1 MYCSLETYDFLKNH
15 GNFIHIFRKI
25 SLMGASTNSP
35 FPTPQM
41 SRLRHRQ
48 VRRSA
53 SCLVGALLLALF
65 EFAFQASAATDTWKS
80 TAVDNNFSN
89 TNNWTG
95 GVPGSADTA
104 LFNSTSNFTTLTIAS
119 ATQALTSLTF
129 DLTAP
134 AYTIGT
140 TGGNGIALSSG
151 GTIQIASTFSGSNIT
166 ETINAPLTG
175 FGNTNTNNTYTFA
188 NNSAAANNN
197 TLVLGGSITSSNN
210 GGHSTAITFGGVGNG
225 SVSGIISGSGGG
237 LSVLKS
243 GSGAWTFTGNNSYT
257 GGTTVSAGT
266 LFANNATSSTGTA
279 TVTVNGTGTLGGSG
293 KITGAVN
300 VSASGATINAGGT
313 AGAVGTLST
322 GALTLSSS
330 SVFSVDMTST
340 TADQIAVTGAVNI
353 TAASLQLNIPNGTAF
368 TAGQQ
373 FTLINNDL
381 TDAISGT
388 FSNAPAGTDS
398 IGGYLWIVSYA
409 GGDGND
415 FVIQAVPEPATWSAA
430 VLALAA
436 IGFSQRK
443 RLCAYASFAVE
454 KHS

>member
-1 MYCSLETYDFLKNH
+1 M
-15 GNFIHIFRKI
+15 
-25 SLMGASTNSP
+25 
-35 FPTPQM
+35 
-41 SRLRHRQ
+41 
-48 VRRSA
+48 RRGA
-53 SCLVGALLLALF
+53 SCLAAALVLTLF

-80 TAVDNNFSN
+80 IAVDNNFSN

-95 GVPGSADTA
+95 GVPGSTDTA
-104 LFNSTSNFTTLTIAS
+104 LFNSTSNFTTLTIGS
-119 ATQALTSLTF
+119 TTQALTSLTF

-175 FGNTNTNNTYTFA
+175 FGSINTNNTYTFA

-210 GGHSTAITFGGVGNG
+210 GGHSTAITFTGVGNG
-225 SVSGIISGSGGG
+225 SASGIISGSGGG

-279 TVTVNGTGTLGGSG
+279 AVTVNGTGTLGGSG

-313 AGAVGTLST
+313 ADAIGTLST

-340 TADQIAVTGAVNI
+340 TADQLAVTGAVNI
-353 TAASLQLNIPNGTAF
+353 TAASLQLNIPTNTVFA
-368 TAGQQ
+368 AGQS

-381 TDAISGT
+381 ADAISGT
-388 FSNAPAGTDS
+388 FSNAPTGTDL
-398 IGGYLWIVSYA
+398 INGYLWTVTYA
-409 GGDGND
+409 GGSGND
-415 FVIQAVPEPATWSAA
+415 FVITAVPEPSTWLAA
-430 VLALAA
+430 ALALGA
-436 IGFSQRK
+436 IVWTQRK
-443 RLCAYASFAVE
+443 RVSVCARVINE
-454 KHS
+454 CVNRTVPNNR